1 MLVPSDLRNGGV
13 QDQLPVALYRKYGRA
28 PIILLAS
35 SNDGFRPEPP
45 FVTRFTNGLSWSG
58 AAAGGTDPI
67 ADGQPGLSV
76 PRERSFVHVLPG
88 GRNWADSRLAALKSQ
103 AADSCPPWANP
114 RGRR

>member
-45 FVTRFTNGLSWSG
+45 FVTRFTNGLSWSR
-58 AAAGGTDPI
+58 AAASFPTTVTQKATFVVSWP
-67 ADGQPGLSV
+67 LSKFGHLFI
-76 PRERSFVHVLPG
+76 SANQKNGDLP
-88 GRNWADSRLAALKSQ
+88 SM
-103 AADSCPPWANP
+103 
-114 RGRR
+114 

>member
-45 FVTRFTNGLSWSG
+45 FVTRFTNGLSWSP
-58 AAAGGTDPI
+58 AAA
-67 ADGQPGLSV
+67 
-76 PRERSFVHVLPG
+76 
-88 GRNWADSRLAALKSQ
+88 
-103 AADSCPPWANP
+103 PP
-114 RGRR
+114 